1 MGTGTT
7 ALACKQLGRNYI
19 GFDLQQD
26 YIDIANKR
34 IGEYVESY

>member
-7 ALACKQLGRNYI
+7 GVAAKQLGRNYI

-26 YIDIANKR
+26 YINVANKR
-34 IGEYVESY
+34 IEEC